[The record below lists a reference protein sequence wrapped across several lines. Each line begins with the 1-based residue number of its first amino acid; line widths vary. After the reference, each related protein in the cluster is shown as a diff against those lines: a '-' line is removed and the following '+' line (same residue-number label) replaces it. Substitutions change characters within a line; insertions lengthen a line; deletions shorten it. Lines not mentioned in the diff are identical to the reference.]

1 MSSMELSAII
11 FACIVGSAY
20 LGVFI
25 RSWLPEHHLSS
36 ESKDVVKL
44 AMGIIATMT
53 ALVLSLLIASAK
65 SSFDTQRIGVAQV
78 AGNVVFLDRTLAIY
92 GPETKEIRELL
103 KSSVIDLIDRTW
115 GTNSRELGGA
125 PPRNGTGEVVYEKI
139 LALQPKTDA
148 QRILQNQALKIA
160 AETGQVRWSL
170 FAQQHGSAIPL
181 PFLFILVFW
190 LMLILGSFG
199 LFAPRNTT
207 TMLSLAVCALAVSSA
222 VFLIIEMD
230 RSFTGLIQIP
240 SDPLR
245 SAVDQLGK

>member
-125 PPRNGTGEVVYEKI
+125 PPRNGTGEVVYEKVNPPTRKS
-139 LALQPKTDA
+139 AGKT
-148 QRILQNQALKIA
+148 A
-160 AETGQVRWSL
+160 AK
-170 FAQQHGSAIPL
+170 
-181 PFLFILVFW
+181 
-190 LMLILGSFG
+190 
-199 LFAPRNTT
+199 APARKRG
-207 TMLSLAVCALAVSSA
+207 A
-222 VFLIIEMD
+222 
-230 RSFTGLIQIP
+230 
-240 SDPLR
+240 
-245 SAVDQLGK
+245 